1 MVREEVGKYGGNVG
15 KSAGARVA
23 IGVLGTAGLGI
34 NQFVARSA
42 HLKCTPYYA

>member
-1 MVREEVGKYGGNVG
+1 MVREGVGKYGGNIC

-23 IGVLGTAGLGI
+23 LGVLGAEGLGI

-42 HLKCTPYYA
+42 QLKCTPYCA